1 MENRKYLYLLLL
13 PVAAVLICFLA
24 WSLLLVVWESL
35 FVEGRLSYGNYLSL
49 FVRKLYR
56 ESLCT
61 SLGFS
66 VSMAVLKRLEMIY
79 GNVSDR
85 ITPACAGK
93 TFLNNR
99 LYFSS

>member
-24 WSLLLVVWESL
+24 WPLLLVVWESL

-61 SLGFS
+61 SLG
-66 VSMAVLKRLEMIY
+66 LN
-79 GNVSDR
+79 GSDR
-85 ITPACAGK
+85 K
-93 TFLNNR
+93 
-99 LYFSS
+99 SVV